1 MPFTPPVDN
10 LQQEPLLRFEPEPFN
25 HPTTPAFLNQPAPA
39 SLHTAPSYLRPFNH
53 TSDQLPPS
61 FPPLYGGQEA
71 GIEAG
76 FNVPQPNGI
85 LPNAFNGFS
94 PDFPQGYFEGE
105 GDEEEEEEED
115 GAQEGDGHEEYP
127 DPNSTIRG
135 PINLGPGSAS
145 SHYSQNPSQQGSYSD
160 RQQPPPHNLNM
171 VSHSQSLSRTTD
183 PTFPNFL
190 NSRSGGMPPP
200 SSHVSMQSS
209 STIPAQRISQFTL
222 AATAAMQGT
231 SSAEISAEE
240 LNRRLN
246 APTCVVSL

>member
-1 MPFTPPVDN
+1 VPFTPPVNN
-10 LQQEPLLRFEPEPFN
+10 LQQESLPRFEPEPFN
-25 HPTTPAFLNQPAPA
+25 HLTTPAFLNQPTPA
-39 SLHTAPSYLRPFNH
+39 SSHTAPSYLRPFNH

-71 GIEAG
+71 WIEAG
-76 FNVPQPNGI
+76 FNAPQPNGI
-85 LPNAFNGFS
+85 LPNAFDGFS
-94 PDFPQGYFEGE
+94 QDFPQGYFEGE
-105 GDEEEEEEED
+105 GDEEEEEEEEED
-115 GAQEGDGHEEYP
+115 GAQEGDGYEEYP

-160 RQQPPPHNLNM
+160 RQQPPPHNLNT
-171 VSHSQSLSRTTD
+171 VPHSQSLSRNTD
-183 PTFPNFL
+183 PTFPN
-190 NSRSGGMPPP
+190 SRSSGMPPP
-200 SSHVSMQSS
+200 SSHVSTQSS

-222 AATAAMQGT
+222 AATAAMQRT

-246 APTCVVSL
+246 APTCVVSI